1 MRTTTTGPLRVLDT
15 TLREG
20 EQFAQAHF
28 TTEDRLRLARALD
41 AFGVDEIELPSPA
54 VSPAAAAD
62 VAAVLGLGLRAAVRV
77 HLRCSPADVE
87 AALACGARG
96 VNLFLGASPAL
107 GAHSL
112 RESPRERRDRVRTAV
127 ALAAQAGAFV
137 RFSAED
143 AFRTPR
149 RDLLQLCDVAVEA
162 GAQRLGVP
170 DTVGTA
176 TPEAVAATVGALR
189 RRYPGISQEFHGHN
203 DTGCA
208 VANAVAAWR
217 AGADCLDVTV
227 LGIGERVGIT
237 SLGGLMARLY
247 TFDPGLVARYHLE
260 RLPALDA
267 TVAALVGVAVPFNQ
281 PLTGPH
287 AFTHVAGVHSN
298 AVLRAPHTYEAV
310 DPAVVGRR
318 RVVSVTSRLT
328 GRHAVAHFAT
338 ELLGRPVDAEEAR
351 AATAALKAT
360 AERRRI
366 GPDAAADIVRAAL
379 GAAPG
384 A

>member
-28 TTEDRLRLARALD
+28 TTEDRLRLALALD

-54 VSPAAAAD
+54 VSPAAAED
-62 VAAVLGLGLRAAVRV
+62 VAAVLRLGLRAAVRV
-77 HLRCSPADVE
+77 HLRCTPADVE

-112 RESPRERRDRVRTAV
+112 RETPRARRDRVRAAV
-127 ALAAQAGAFV
+127 GLAAQAGAFV

-149 RDLLQLCDVAVEA
+149 RDLLRLFDVEA
-162 GAQRLGVP
+162 GARRLGVP

-189 RRYPGISQEFHGHN
+189 RRYPGIGQEFHGHN

-208 VANAVAAWR
+208 IANAIAAWQ
-217 AGADCLDVTV
+217 AGAECLDVTV
-227 LGIGERVGIT
+227 LGLGERVGIT

-247 TFDPGLVARYHLE
+247 TFDPGLVARYRLE
-260 RLPALDA
+260 QLPALDA
-267 TVAALVGVAVPFNQ
+267 AVAALVGVAVPFNQ
-281 PLTGPH
+281 PLTAAH

-310 DPAVVGRR
+310 DPAVLGRT

-328 GRHAVAHFAT
+328 GRHAVARFAT

-351 AATAALKAT
+351 GATAALKAT

-366 GPDAAADIVRAAL
+366 DVGTAADIVRAAL
-379 GAAPG
+379 GVAGEA
-384 A
+384 